1 MNLRNLPPSSWLLVV
16 SVLGIAPSLSCSAP
30 DPGAF
35 DIVPRKTI
43 SGPPVI
49 PTGPPPVGD
58 GGTPVGDG
66 GTPVGDGGGG
76 NDPTAPVFGTTPFAA
91 GNGGTDRLM
100 TVHNGN
106 GGPTTT
112 ALAQTSDC
120 MGCHGPAGSATNKFL
135 AAGIVSETNAEVGVK
150 LANGT
155 LRTTKSGSMDPI
167 FTIDLIA
174 GDNVANARTAV
185 RNATRGKIMN
195 TPITSG
201 GCNQGA
207 CHGGGQG
214 VIFKP

>member
-1 MNLRNLPPSSWLLVV
+1 
-16 SVLGIAPSLSCSAP
+16 
-30 DPGAF
+30 
-35 DIVPRKTI
+35 
-43 SGPPVI
+43 
-49 PTGPPPVGD
+49 
-58 GGTPVGDG
+58 
-66 GTPVGDGGGG
+66 
-76 NDPTAPVFGTTPFAA
+76 
-91 GNGGTDRLM
+91 M

-120 MGCHGPAGSATNKFL
+120 MGCHGPAGTATNKFL

-167 FTIDLIA
+167 FTIDLMA

-207 CHGGGQG
+207 CHGGMQG